1 MLKHRLDVPG
11 HLIWTVDTAVL
22 DRSFIPLS
30 LQGQDRMVETTTNGD
45 ESATKHPLA
54 DINEIVISP
63 DDVADCIQRNHK
75 QSNRGTYILRVTPP
89 FRGSVEANLF
99 FSEPGTRYADD
110 IDPVPV
116 HIDPLAFL
124 CGHAD
129 GRDSREYYH
138 NVHGEAKYPDPLE
151 DKDIYESHAD
161 ADTTWDEWRETTLEV
176 WRNEVR
182 ACIEDV
188 GEITFPTRG
197 AGPDRVVGTTVPV
210 RIQER

>member
-1 MLKHRLDVPG
+1 MSEINPND
-11 HLIWTVDTAVL
+11 
-22 DRSFIPLS
+22 
-30 LQGQDRMVETTTNGD
+30 D
-45 ESATKHPLA
+45 ELATKHPLA

-75 QSNRGTYILRVTPP
+75 QSNRGTYMLRVTPP

-116 HIDPLAFL
+116 HIDPFAFL

-129 GRDSREYYH
+129 GLDSHAYYH
-138 NVHGEAKYPDPLE
+138 NVHSKAEYPDRLG
-151 DKDIYESHAD
+151 KGFYESHAD

-188 GEITFPTRG
+188 TTIRFPPVGT
-197 AGPDRVVGTTVPV
+197 GPGRVAGTTVPIT
-210 RIQER
+210 IQDDE